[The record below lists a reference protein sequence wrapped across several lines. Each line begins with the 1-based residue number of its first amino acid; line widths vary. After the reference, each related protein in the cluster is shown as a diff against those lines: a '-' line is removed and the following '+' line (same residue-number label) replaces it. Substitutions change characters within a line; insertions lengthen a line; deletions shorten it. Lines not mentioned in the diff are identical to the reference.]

1 MGEDSCVGQT
11 LRRWRPNVL
20 FWLVMYLGQQRP
32 LYAASGYTDTT
43 KHLDRP
49 AIAKALIDELFLGI
63 DPLLAEASPNSVES
77 AMPPDKGMTH
87 VSAND
92 IDMVLEMAVQPVL
105 LWLELGA
112 FEGGS
117 AILTARRAEARA
129 AASAALDARTTVVA
143 VDTFLGDRKVIW
155 ERPPEERRQL
165 LRPDGTIALYDR
177 FRTNVLKAGSAAALV
192 LPLPATSVTAL
203 RLMPGLA
210 DRGLLP
216 RPQVIYL
223 DSAHEAG
230 EVFLELQLAWEA
242 VAPGGVLF
250 GDDWSIEAVRRD
262 VLSFAAARG
271 ADADDS
277 LGRQAAAARSPRTL
291 GRVRRGLFVSYLS
304 FQWFMRKSP
313 ELAGA
318 SGGNISLTES
328 IATLGSRGDVG
339 EDCWS
344 GGFGAA
350 DCCDED
356 RYGRGGNPKCW
367 DLIFTFDSCCQ
378 EAAATW

>member
-1 MGEDSCVGQT
+1 MVGDNLVGQIM
-11 LRRWRPNVL
+11 RRWRPKVTI
-20 FWLVMYLGQQRP
+20 WLVMSLGQP
-32 LYAASGYTDTT
+32 PGFHVAYGYTDNT
-43 KHLDRP
+43 KRLDRP

-63 DPLLAEASPNSVES
+63 DPLLAEISQNSAES
-77 AMPPDKGMTH
+77 VGPPDEDMTH
-87 VSAND
+87 VSPKD
-92 IDMVLEMAVQPVL
+92 IDMVLEMAAQPVL

-177 FRTNVLKAGSAAALV
+177 FRANVLRAGSAAALV

-210 DRGLLP
+210 DRGRLP

-242 VAPGGVLF
+242 VSPGGVVF

-262 VLSFAAARG
+262 VLSFATTRE
-271 ADADDS
+271 ADVDDS
-277 LGRQAAAARSPRTL
+277 LGQQAAAAHSSRTL

-313 ELAGA
+313 EAAGA
-318 SGGNISLTES
+318 SRGNFSLAEG
-328 IATLGSRGDVG
+328 IATLGGQGVAG

-344 GGFGAA
+344 GGFGAE

-356 RYGRGGNPKCW
+356 RYGHGGNPKCW

-378 EAAATW
+378 AATANW